1 MNGKLAQT
9 IQYANPETN
18 EMARAMCVKWRRMN
32 YVNEAGNQRKQAMIL
47 CAYSDGVIQEFVSPV
62 GKLVSTV
69 VEEGNQT
76 FVLDIDPIEERF
88 STGGHDYRVRVYD
101 LETKDLIVKMI
112 PVDSKEPGHAQRI
125 FGLKYK
131 PDDPNCV
138 VSGGWDKTLQ
148 IHDIRKGGP
157 VGYIFGP
164 DLCSNAID
172 IYGNLIVTGS
182 YRGKNPLQLWDIRK

>member
-18 EMARAMCVKWRRMN
+18 EMARAMSVKWRRMN
-32 YVNEAGNQRKQAMIL
+32 YVNEAGNQRKQSMIL
-47 CAYSDGVIQEFVSPV
+47 CAYSDGIIQEFVSPV

-76 FVLDIDPIEERF
+76 FVLDIDPIEEKF
-88 STGGHDYRVRVYD
+88 ATGGHDYRVRVYD
-101 LETKDLIVKMI
+101 LETKDLIIKMI

-164 DLCSNAID
+164 DLCSNSID
-172 IYGNLIVTGS
+172 IHGNMIVTGS